1 MKGCILFGI
10 FFCMIFIL
18 SGCATEVKFP
28 EGDEPFLEYQYGNY
42 GPDLFYNLY
51 TKEITFYT
59 DGQAELSTPID
70 NEIGI
75 DSNAPH
81 TLLFEIES
89 EEMKKLQTEIIK
101 SDFFSLPEDLTDLDV
116 MDGGYKFLTIH
127 TEEESKKV
135 GGGNPDNETLDYLSD
150 QVIKIVPEG
159 ILRSFDENI
168 ENYQKEQ
175 GLHE

>member
-1 MKGCILFGI
+1 
-10 FFCMIFIL
+10 MIFIL

-28 EGDEPFLEYQYGNY
+28 EGDESFLEYQYGNY